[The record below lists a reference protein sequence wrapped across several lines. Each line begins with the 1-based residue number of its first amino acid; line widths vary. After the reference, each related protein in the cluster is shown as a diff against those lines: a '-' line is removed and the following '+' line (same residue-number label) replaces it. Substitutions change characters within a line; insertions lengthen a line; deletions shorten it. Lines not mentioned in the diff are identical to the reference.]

1 MLYTTTPALKVTLC
15 LVAALT
21 LMTACSDSDDGP
33 QDTVK
38 HREGYV
44 TGKVVD
50 TQGNPMADAEVVIDN
65 TMFYN
70 NNIILHTNANGIYEA
85 ALPTVGTY
93 AVSASIQRTLNNKK
107 YTVDLAPDVTDVLS
121 NEGGVVNFEW
131 KLTGKK
137 PEDMTGY
144 FGASVS
150 VNGAIGTEIYD
161 PENIIFTLEP
171 VGELIDGSQG
181 KTLTMR
187 TGAPYSA
194 EYGSL
199 VDIPLGRYIMTAS
212 YEQDGSTIPLNI
224 RNMFDASSVYST
236 NFQLNFEPETVAGD
250 NMAIIEYLE

>member
-1 MLYTTTPALKVTLC
+1 MLYTNTSLIKATLC
-15 LVAALT
+15 LVAALAII
-21 LMTACSDSDDGP
+21 TACSDDDEASDE
-33 QDTVK
+33 TVNP
-38 HREGYV
+38 REGYV

-50 TQGNPMADAEVVIDN
+50 TQGNPIAGAEVVIDN

-70 NNIILHTNANGIYEA
+70 NNIIVQTNANGLYEA

-93 AVSASIQRTLNNKK
+93 AVSASIQRTLNNKT
-107 YTVDLAPDVTDVLS
+107 YTLDLAPDVTDVLS

-137 PEDMTGY
+137 PDMMGY

-150 VNGAIGTEIYD
+150 VNGAIGSEIYD

-171 VGELIDGSQG
+171 VGELIDGSKG

-187 TGAPYSA
+187 TGEPYSA

-199 VDIPLGRYIMTAS
+199 VDIPLGRYVMTAS
-212 YEQDGSTIPLNI
+212 YEQDGETIPLKI
-224 RNMFDASSVYST
+224 RSMFDASSVYST
-236 NFQLNFEPETVAGD
+236 SFQLNFEPETVVGD

>member
-1 MLYTTTPALKVTLC
+1 MLYTNTSAMRATLC
-15 LVAALT
+15 LVVT
-21 LMTACSDSDDGP
+21 LAIIAACSDDDGASDD
-33 QDTVK
+33 TVNP
-38 HREGYV
+38 REGYV

-50 TQGNPMADAEVVIDN
+50 TQGNPIAGAEVVIDN
-65 TMFYN
+65 AMFYN
-70 NNIILHTNANGIYEA
+70 NNIIVQTNAKGLYEA

-107 YTVDLAPDVTDVLS
+107 YTLDLASDVTDVLS

-150 VNGAIGTEIYD
+150 VNGAIGSEIYD
-161 PENIIFTLEP
+161 PENIIFMLEP
-171 VGELIDGSQG
+171 VGELIDGSKG

-187 TGAPYSA
+187 TGEPYSA
-194 EYGSL
+194 DYGSL

-212 YEQDGSTIPLNI
+212 YEQDGKTISLKL
-224 RNMFDASSVYST
+224 RNMFDASSVYSSS
-236 NFQLNFEPETVAGD
+236 FQLNFEPETMAGD

>member
-1 MLYTTTPALKVTLC
+1 MLYTTPSTSKTKLC
-15 LVAALT
+15 LVAILALT
-21 LMTACSDSDDGP
+21 TACSDSNEGP
-33 QDTVK
+33 KDTVK
-38 HREGYV
+38 PRDGYV
-44 TGKVVD
+44 TGKIID
-50 TQGNPMADAEVVIDN
+50 TQGNPIAGAEVVIDN

-70 NNIILHTNANGIYEA
+70 NNIIVQTNASGIYEA

-93 AVSASIQRTLNNKK
+93 AVSASIRRTLNNET
-107 YTVDLAPDVTDVLS
+107 YTLDLAPDMTDVLS
-121 NEGGVVNFEW
+121 NEGGVVNFDW

-137 PEDMTGY
+137 PEEMTGY

-150 VNGAIGTEIYD
+150 VNGAIGSGIYD

-171 VGELIDGSQG
+171 VGELIDGSTG

-187 TGAPYSA
+187 TGEPYSA

-199 VDIPLGRYIMTAS
+199 VDIPLGRYILTAS
-212 YEQDGSTIPLNI
+212 YEQDGKTIPLTI
-224 RNMFDASSVYST
+224 RNLFDASSVYYT

>member
-1 MLYTTTPALKVTLC
+1 MYLLLCVTFLSSC
-15 LVAALT
+15 HDDDEASENT
-21 LMTACSDSDDGP
+21 LNP
-33 QDTVK
+33 RK
-38 HREGYV
+38 GYV
-44 TGKVVD
+44 TGKVID
-50 TQGNPMADAEVVIDN
+50 TQGNPIAGAEVIIDN

-70 NNIILHTNANGIYEA
+70 NNIIVQTNANGLYEA

-93 AVSASIQRTLNNKK
+93 AVSASIQRTLNNK
-107 YTVDLAPDVTDVLS
+107 TFTLDLASDMMDVLS

-131 KLTGKK
+131 KLTGKR

-150 VNGAIGTEIYD
+150 VNGAIGSEIYD

-171 VGELIDGSQG
+171 VGELIDGSKG

-194 EYGSL
+194 EYGNL
-199 VDIPLGRYIMTAS
+199 VDIPLGRYIMMAS
-212 YEQDGSTIPLNI
+212 YEQDGKTISLKI

-236 NFQLNFEPETVAGD
+236 SFQLNFEPETVAGD

>member
-1 MLYTTTPALKVTLC
+1 MLYTNTSAMKAMLC
-15 LVAALT
+15 LVATLALT
-21 LMTACSDSDDGP
+21 TACSDDDEASE
-33 QDTVK
+33 DTVNP
-38 HREGYV
+38 REGYI

-50 TQGNPMADAEVVIDN
+50 TQGNPIAGAEVVIDN

-70 NNIILHTNANGIYEA
+70 NNIIVQTNAGGIYEA

-93 AVSASIQRTLNNKK
+93 AVSASIQRTLNDKT
-107 YTVDLAPDVTDVLS
+107 YTLDLASDMTDVLS

-131 KLTGKK
+131 RLTGKK
-137 PEDMTGY
+137 QEDMTGY

-150 VNGAIGTEIYD
+150 VNGAIGSEIYD

-171 VGELIDGSQG
+171 VGELIDGSEG

-187 TGAPYSA
+187 TGEPYSA

-212 YEQDGSTIPLNI
+212 YERDGKMISLKI

-236 NFQLNFEPETVAGD
+236 RFQLNFEPETVAGD

>member
-1 MLYTTTPALKVTLC
+1 MLYTNTPAGKAQLC
-15 LVAALT
+15 LVAMLT

-33 QDTVK
+33 NDTANP
-38 HREGYV
+38 REGYV
-44 TGKVVD
+44 TGKVID
-50 TQGNPMADAEVVIDN
+50 TQGNPIAGAEVVIDN

-70 NNIILHTNANGIYEA
+70 NNIIVRTNANGIYES

-93 AVSASIQRTLNNKK
+93 AVSASIQRTLNNKT
-107 YTVDLAPDVTDVLS
+107 YTLDLAPDVTDVLS

-137 PEDMTGY
+137 PEDMAGY

-150 VNGAIGTEIYD
+150 VNKAIESGIYD
-161 PENIIFTLEP
+161 PENIIFILEP
-171 VGELIDGSQG
+171 VGELIDGARG

-187 TGAPYSA
+187 TGKPYSA

-199 VDIPLGRYIMTAS
+199 VDIPLGRYILTAS
-212 YEQDGSTIPLNI
+212 YEQGGETIPVTI
-224 RNMFDASSVYST
+224 RNLFDASSVYST